1 MSATHSPRDATELRL
16 DPATRAFVARLVA
29 DEAPPLD
36 RLTLDEA
43 RAALPELQRHA
54 AVTAPDADV
63 ADLVL
68 PVGPTGRVPVRVVRP
83 PRRDGLLLGV
93 VYGHGGGWVF
103 GDRHTHH
110 RLIRSLAVAADAA
123 IVFVDYDRAPEARHP
138 VQNEQAYAVL
148 GWLADNGAEVGVDPQ
163 RLAVAGDSS
172 GANMATVV
180 ALLAKRRGGPPLAAQ
195 VLFFPT
201 TDAAFDT
208 PSYHRY
214 ADGPYLDRAAMQ
226 WFWDHYLPDHARRGD
241 PTAAPLHAS
250 LDDLAGLPPA
260 LVITAEHD
268 PLRDEGEHYAHRLAD
283 AGVDV
288 TAARYLGAIHAFV
301 VLDALAATPAARAA
315 IAQAGA
321 FLSARLRSPR
331 DD

>member
-1 MSATHSPRDATELRL
+1 VPTSHAPRDTTEIQL
-16 DPATRAFVARLVA
+16 DETTRAFVARLEA

-36 RLTLDEA
+36 DLTLDQA
-43 RAALPELQRHA
+43 RAGLPSLQRLA
-54 AVTAPDADV
+54 ALEPPDADLR
-63 ADLVL
+63 DLTL
-68 PVGPTGRVPVRVVRP
+68 PVGPTGHVQVRIVRP
-83 PRRDGLLLGV
+83 PRRSGMLPGV

-103 GDRHTHH
+103 GDRRTHD
-110 RLIRSLAVAADAA
+110 RLIRSLALAADAA
-123 IVFVDYDRAPEARHP
+123 VIFVDYTRAPEARHP

-148 GWLADNGAEVGVDPQ
+148 GWLADNGAEVGVDPE

-180 ALLAKRRGGPPLAAQ
+180 ALLAKRRGGPQLAGQA
-195 VLFFPT
+195 LFFPT

-208 PSYHRY
+208 PSYDRY

-226 WFWDHYLPDHARRGD
+226 WFWDHYVPDQTRRAD
-241 PTAAPLHAS
+241 PTAAPLRAS
-250 LDDLAGLPPA
+250 LDELAGLPPA

-268 PLRDEGEHYAHRLAD
+268 PLRDEGEQYARRLAD

-288 TAARYLGAIHAFV
+288 TAVRYLGAIHAFV
-301 VLDALAATPAARAA
+301 VLDALSDTPAARGA

-321 FLSARLRSPR
+321 FLSGALRRTR
-331 DD
+331 DA

>member
-1 MSATHSPRDATELRL
+1 MSATHRPRDATELRL
-16 DPATRAFVARLVA
+16 DPATRAFVARLEA
-29 DEAPPLD
+29 DEASPLD

-54 AVTAPDADV
+54 AVTPPDADV

-68 PVGPTGRVPVRVVRP
+68 PVGPTGRVPLRVVRP
-83 PRRDGLLLGV
+83 PRRDGLLPGV

-103 GDRHTHH
+103 GNRNTHD
-110 RLIRSLAVAADAA
+110 RLIRSLAIAADAA

-138 VQNEQAYAVL
+138 VQNEQAYAAL
-148 GWLADNGAEVGVDPQ
+148 AWLADNGAEVGVDPR

-180 ALLAKRRGGPPLAAQ
+180 ALLAKRRGRPPLAAQ
-195 VLFFPT
+195 VLFFPP

-208 PSYHRY
+208 PSYDRY

-226 WFWDHYLPDHARRGD
+226 WFWDHYLPNRARRGD
-241 PTAAPLHAS
+241 PTAAPVRAS

-260 LVITAEHD
+260 LIITAEHE
-268 PLRDEGEHYAHRLAD
+268 PLRDEGEHYAYRLAD
-283 AGVDV
+283 AGVAV

-321 FLSARLRSPR
+321 FLSAALRRPR